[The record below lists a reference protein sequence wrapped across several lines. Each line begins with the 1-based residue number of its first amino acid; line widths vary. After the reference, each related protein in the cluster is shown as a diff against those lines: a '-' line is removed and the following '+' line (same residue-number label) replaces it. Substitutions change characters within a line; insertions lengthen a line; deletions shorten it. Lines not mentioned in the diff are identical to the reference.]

1 MTLTIGT
8 EQMPMRRDPDGTI
21 RIGRT
26 RVTLDCVA
34 AAFEQGATAET
45 IVEQFPTLELP
56 DVYLVL
62 GYYLRH
68 TQDIL
73 EYLAEGRQ
81 LAAQHRQRTESRLS
95 PHGLRERLLARHGSG
110 K

>member
-1 MTLTIGT
+1 
-8 EQMPMRRDPDGTI
+8 MRRDPDGTI
-21 RIGRT
+21 RIGKT

-34 AAFEQGATAET
+34 AAFEGGATAET